1 MFDLTGHT
9 ALVTGA
15 GQGMGLGI
23 AKALAAQ
30 GARVAVN
37 DYYAERA
44 EKAAAQIRDNGG
56 TTVGIDADVS
66 DLKSVQ
72 KMIAEIERQFG
83 PVDILVNNAGV
94 PIDGMKIAP
103 FINTPV
109 EDWERFLNLN
119 LRGVMNCVHS
129 VLHGMC
135 ERRWGRIITI
145 SSESWRQGFNMGL
158 SLYAASKAGA
168 VGFMRQLSSEV
179 AASGVTANCVSL
191 GTMNNTPKAEAIAK
205 HSTTVGRAGTPE
217 DVGAAVVYFASE
229 EASWVTGQVLPLN
242 GGGFTG

>member
-1 MFDLTGHT
+1 MFDLKGHV

-23 AKALAAQ
+23 ARALAAQ

-37 DYYAERA
+37 DYYPERA
-44 EKAAAQIRDNGG
+44 EVAAAQIRDNGG
-56 TTVGIDADVS
+56 TAVGIGADVS
-66 DLKSVQ
+66 DLESVK
-72 KMIAEIERQFG
+72 KMVAEIERRLG
-83 PVDILVNNAGV
+83 PIDILVNNAGV
-94 PIDGMKIAP
+94 PVDGMKITP

-109 EDWERFLNLN
+109 EDWERFLNIN

-129 VLHGMC
+129 VLNGMC

-168 VGFMRQLSSEV
+168 VGFMRQLSSEI
-179 AASGVTANCVSL
+179 AASGVTANCISL

>member
-1 MFDLTGHT
+1 MFNLKGHV

-23 AKALAAQ
+23 ARALAAQ
-30 GARVAVN
+30 EARVAVN
-37 DYYAERA
+37 DYYQERA
-44 EKAAAQIRDNGG
+44 EAAATQIRDNGG
-56 TTVGIDADVS
+56 TAMGIGADVI

-72 KMIAEIERQFG
+72 RMIAEVERQFG

-168 VGFMRQLSSEV
+168 VGFMRQLSSEI
-179 AASGVTANCVSL
+179 AASGVTANCISL

-205 HSTTVGRAGTPE
+205 HTTTVGRAGTPE

>member
-1 MFDLTGHT
+1 MFDLKGHI

-15 GQGMGLGI
+15 GQGMGVGI

-44 EKAAAQIRDNGG
+44 EKTAGGIRDVGG
-56 TTVGIDADVS
+56 SALGIAADVS
-66 DLKSVQ
+66 DLASVRR
-72 KMIAEIERQFG
+72 MVADIERSFG

-94 PIDGMKIAP
+94 PVDGMKLAP

-109 EDWERFLNLN
+109 EDWERFFNIN

-135 ERRWGRIITI
+135 ERRWGRIVTI
-145 SSESWRQGFNMGL
+145 SSESWRQGVNMGL

-179 AASGVTANCVSL
+179 ASYGVTANCVSL
-191 GTMNNTPKAEAIAK
+191 GPMNNAPKADVIAR

>member
-23 AKALAAQ
+23 AKALASQ

-37 DYYAERA
+37 DYYHDRA
-44 EKAAAQIRDNGG
+44 EKAAAQIRDKGG
-56 TTVGIDADVS
+56 TAMGIDADVS
-66 DLKSVQ
+66 DLQSVQ
-72 KMIAEIERQFG
+72 RMVAEIERQLG
-83 PVDILVNNAGV
+83 PIDILVNNAGV

-109 EDWERFLNLN
+109 EDWERFLNIN
-119 LRGVMNCVHS
+119 LRGVMNCAHS
-129 VLHGMC
+129 VLNGMC

-168 VGFMRQLSSEV
+168 IGFMRQLSSEI
-179 AASGVTANCVSL
+179 AASGVTANCISL
-191 GTMNNTPKAEAIAK
+191 GTMNNTTKAEAIAK
-205 HSTTVGRAGTPE
+205 HTTTVGRAGTPE

-242 GGGFTG
+242 GGGFTV

>member
-1 MFDLTGHT
+1 MFDLKGHV

-37 DYYAERA
+37 DYYPERA
-44 EKAAAQIRDNGG
+44 EKAAVQIRDNGG
-56 TTVGIDADVS
+56 TAMGIGADVS

-72 KMIAEIERQFG
+72 KMVDEVQRQFG

-94 PIDGMKIAP
+94 PVDGMKLAP
-103 FINTPV
+103 FVNTPV
-109 EDWERFLNLN
+109 EDWERFFNLN

-129 VLHGMC
+129 VLRGMC

-145 SSESWRQGFNMGL
+145 SSESWRQGVNMGL
-158 SLYAASKAGA
+158 SLYASSKAGA
-168 VGFMRQLSSEV
+168 VGFMRQLSSEI
-179 AASGVTANCVSL
+179 AASGVTANCISL

-205 HSTTVGRAGTPE
+205 HTTTVGRAGTPE

>member
-1 MFDLTGHT
+1 MFDLKGHV

-23 AKALAAQ
+23 ARALAAQ

-37 DYYAERA
+37 DYYPERA
-44 EKAAAQIRDNGG
+44 EVRDNGG
-56 TTVGIDADVS
+56 TAVGIGADVS
-66 DLKSVQ
+66 DLESVK
-72 KMIAEIERQFG
+72 KMVAEIERQLG
-83 PVDILVNNAGV
+83 PIDILVNNAGV
-94 PIDGMKIAP
+94 PVDGMKITP

-109 EDWERFLNLN
+109 EDWERFLNIN

-129 VLHGMC
+129 VLNGMC

-168 VGFMRQLSSEV
+168 VGFMRQLSSEI
-179 AASGVTANCVSL
+179 AASGVTANCISL